1 MLLFVINHHRRW
13 EQLTESFKID
23 ENITVKLQELGNKAN
38 RITRKAVRESAPGFA
53 EILKANTPYESIADR
68 SWKAQ
73 RRMDRLTGKKSKFKH
88 MRDDVQF
95 SGVTQ
100 TGQVNVGFGKD
111 TYWRVHFVELG
122 TVNQKANPFIERA
135 IEAGTGPYTESVSNI
150 IRSELGL

>member
-1 MLLFVINHHRRW
+1 M
-13 EQLTESFKID
+13 SFSID
-23 ENITVKLQELGNKAN
+23 DNITSELQKLGNKAK
-38 RITRKAVRESAPGFA
+38 RIPNKAVRESAPIFA
-53 EILKANTPYESIADR
+53 EELKVQTPYENISDR

-73 RRMDRLTGKKSKFKH
+73 RQMDKKTGKKTTFKH
-88 MRDDVQF
+88 MKDDIQV
-95 SGVTQ
+95 SGVDQ
-100 TGQVNVGFGKD
+100 YGHVNVGFGED